1 MYVAALLLAM
11 QAAGMVV
18 DWLGSEDQAE
28 KAEEAAEMQ
37 RIGIEA
43 NIRQNRI
50 ETEDSS
56 LQALK
61 NLRKNL
67 GSQAALFAAR
77 GTKQGAG
84 TAMTFMS
91 QSISNFNSDERL
103 RRINLFNTETAL
115 NVGMNISHLN
125 QEANNSKIWQG
136 FAQRSFNRIPTNPKT
151 WDQIGKSFGLTQK
164 E

>member
-1 MYVAALLLAM
+1 MNVGPLLVAM
-11 QAAGMVV
+11 QAAGMVI
-18 DWLGSEDQAE
+18 DWFGSEDQAE
-28 KAEEAAEMQ
+28 KAEEAAELQ

-43 NIRQNRI
+43 NIRQNRL

-77 GTKQGAG
+77 GTRQGAG
-84 TAMTFMS
+84 SAMTFMS
-91 QSISNFNSDERL
+91 ESISNFNSDERV
-103 RRINLFNTETAL
+103 RRINAFNTEVAL
-115 NVGMNISHLN
+115 MSGINISHLN
-125 QEANNSKIWQG
+125 QQANNSQIWQG
-136 FAQRSFNRIPTNPKT
+136 FAQRSLNRIPTNPKT
-151 WDQIGKSFGLTQK
+151 WDYLGKSFGLTQK